1 MKIKF
6 SYLLKKKSNF
16 LSVTEDIIVLYLYGI
31 SSKKFVVF
39 FQNEEKKL
47 KTKIKNKSLN
57 EVPVYK
63 NTHLGNGNVHMHLK
77 GLEINY
83 CNESY
88 H

>member
-1 MKIKF
+1 
-6 SYLLKKKSNF
+6 
-16 LSVTEDIIVLYLYGI
+16 
-31 SSKKFVVF
+31 VF
-39 FQNEEKKL
+39 FENEEKKL

-77 GLEINY
+77 GLEMNY